1 MKRDFSSPLFSL
13 RPLWLLPAL
22 LLFALPALAETVTI
36 GSADDWAAFANRVNN
51 GETSLDAK
59 MTADVKLT
67 QDSPFVGTD
76 TSRPY
81 AGTFDGDGHTLT
93 VNWRFT
99 DGTQWVAPFRFTK
112 SCLIQNLHVTGS
124 LESNGKFVAGF
135 VGLCR
140 LNATPPYT
148 YTRIQNCR
156 SSVTITCTLTG
167 DATSAGFVG
176 HVEDASTARVRFDNC
191 LFDGSLLGSTANCC
205 GGFVGYRPG
214 AAYAKYYNSLFA
226 PQEITIGENNSYTFS
241 RGGLDES
248 SDYYYMR
255 TFGEAQG
262 TDASSMS
269 PETLVSKLGSAWTVA
284 NGKAALALFPYAVVA
299 PTTPSVAAVDGFVY
313 QGALKNVSGLPLTG
327 PQKVEFRLYD
337 AATGGTPL
345 WGRSCAVQLNEKGL
359 FNAELSDKA
368 GDEIE
373 GVNGIN
379 LASIL
384 ARNSASTLYVGVT
397 VAGGDGE
404 IAPRQRVLSVPYAAF
419 AADSG
424 TASGNFAVAGKLD
437 AAGLAVSGQAD
448 IAGKATVKGNATVKG
463 KLSVSGKILGP
474 GSRAAYGTA
483 PVGAIVIWSGAA
495 NRIPDGWKLC
505 DGSNGTPDLRGRFVV
520 GYNPNDGDYNSPG
533 KTGGEKRH
541 TLTVSEMPSHQHSY
555 TFKGADLKLSWKN
568 HNYFYDASGH
578 YDGNGNTKWTD
589 STGGGQ
595 PHENRPPYYVLCY
608 IMRVK

>member
-22 LLFALPALAETVTI
+22 LLFALPALAETVNI

-51 GETSLDAK
+51 GEPSLDAK
-59 MTADVKLT
+59 LTADVKLT
-67 QDSPFVGTD
+67 QDSPFVGAD

-81 AGTFDGDGHTLT
+81 AGTFDGNGHTLT

-99 DGTQWVAPFRFTK
+99 DGTQWVAPFRFT
-112 SCLIQNLHVTGS
+112 SGCLIQNLHVTGS

-135 VGLCR
+135 VGECLQH
-140 LNATPPYT
+140 NSAT

-156 SSVTITCTLTG
+156 SSVTIICTLTG

-176 HVEDASTARVRFDNC
+176 HVESSGSARVRFDNC
-191 LFDGSLLGSTANCC
+191 LFDGSLLGPTANCC
-205 GGFVGYRPG
+205 GGFVGYRPNAG
-214 AAYAKYYNSLFA
+214 WARYFNSLFA
-226 PQEITIGENNSYTFS
+226 PQEITIGEYNSYTFS
-241 RGGLDES
+241 RGGLDDS

-255 TFGEAQG
+255 TFGAAQG
-262 TDASSMS
+262 TDASAMS
-269 PETLVSKLGSAWTVA
+269 AETLVSKLGSAWTVA
-284 NGKAALALFPYAVVA
+284 NGKAALALFPY

-313 QGALKNVSGLPLTG
+313 QGALKNVSGAPLTG
-327 PQKVEFRLYD
+327 RQTVQFRLYD

-384 ARNSASTLYVGVT
+384 ARNSSSTLYVGVT
-397 VAGGDGE
+397 VVGADGE
-404 IAPRQRVLSVPYAAF
+404 IAPRQRLLSVPYAAF

-448 IAGKATVKGNATVKG
+448 IAGKATVKGNAAVKG

-505 DGSNGTPDLRGRFVV
+505 DGDNGTPDLRGRFVV
-520 GYNPNDGDYNSPG
+520 GYDPNDSDYNAPG
-533 KTGGEKRH
+533 RTGGEKTH
-541 TLTVSEMPSHQHSY
+541 TLNVDQLPSHSHNTVVHTVGYALSHNDSAEAATFDSY
-555 TFKGADLKLSWKN
+555 KRN
-568 HNYFYDASGH
+568 
-578 YDGNGNTKWTD
+578 NGNRDISGD
-589 STGGGQ
+589 STVGGQ
-595 PHENRPPYYVLCY
+595 AHENRPPYYTLCY

>member
-1 MKRDFSSPLFSL
+1 MNPSLSPLRSL
-13 RPLWLLPAL
+13 RPLWLIPAL
-22 LLFALPALAETVTI
+22 LLAAAPALAETVNIAT
-36 GSADDWAAFANRVNN
+36 AADWAAFANRVNA
-51 GETSLDAK
+51 GETSLGAK
-59 MTADVKLT
+59 MIADVKLS

-124 LESNGKFVAGF
+124 LESNGKFAAGF

-226 PQEITIGENNSYTFS
+226 PQEITIGEYNSFTFS

-262 TDASSMS
+262 TDASAMS
-269 PETLVSKLGSAWTVA
+269 AETLVSKLGSAWTVS
-284 NGKAALALFPYAVVA
+284 NGKAALALFPY

-313 QGALKNVSGLPLTG
+313 QGALKNVSGAPLTG
-327 PQKVEFRLYD
+327 RQTVQFRLYD

-373 GVNGIN
+373 GVNAIN

-404 IAPRQRVLSVPYAAF
+404 IAPRQRVLSVPYAVF

-424 TASGNFAVAGKLD
+424 NASGNFAVAGKLD

-483 PVGAIVIWSGAA
+483 PVGVIVIWSGAA

-533 KTGGEKRH
+533 KTGGEKTH
-541 TLTVSEMPSHQHSY
+541 TLTTDEMASHSHNIALSIWGY
-555 TFKGADLKLSWKN
+555 VGSRKDLWEVMAPEWYYSNKQTIS
-568 HNYFYDASGH
+568 SQSVG
-578 YDGNGNTKWTD
+578 GNQT
-589 STGGGQ
+589 
-595 PHENRPPYYVLCY
+595 HENRPPYYVLCY

>member
-1 MKRDFSSPLFSL
+1 MNPSLSPLRSL
-13 RPLWLLPAL
+13 RPLWLIPAL
-22 LLFALPALAETVTI
+22 LLAAAPALAETVNIAT
-36 GSADDWAAFANRVNN
+36 AADWAAFANRVNA
-51 GETSLDAK
+51 GETSLGAK
-59 MTADVKLT
+59 MIADVKLS

-124 LESNGKFVAGF
+124 LESNGKFAAGF

-226 PQEITIGENNSYTFS
+226 PQEITIGEYNSFTFS

-262 TDASSMS
+262 TDASAMS
-269 PETLVSKLGSAWTVA
+269 AETLVSKLGSAWTVS
-284 NGKAALALFPYAVVA
+284 NGKAALALFPY

-313 QGALKNVSGLPLTG
+313 QGALKNVSGAPLTG
-327 PQKVEFRLYD
+327 RQTVQFRLYD

-373 GVNGIN
+373 GVNAIN

-404 IAPRQRVLSVPYAAF
+404 IAPRQRVLSVPYAVF

-424 TASGNFAVAGKLD
+424 NASGNFAVAGKLD

-483 PVGAIVIWSGAA
+483 PVGVIVIWSGAA

-533 KTGGEKRH
+533 KTGGEKTH
-541 TLTVSEMPSHQHSY
+541 TLTTDEMASHSHNIALSIWGY
-555 TFKGADLKLSWKN
+555 VGSRKDLWEVMAPEWYYSNKQTIS
-568 HNYFYDASGH
+568 SQSVG
-578 YDGNGNTKWTD
+578 GNQT
-589 STGGGQ
+589 
-595 PHENRPPYYVLCY
+595 HENRPPYYALCY

>member
-1 MKRDFSSPLFSL
+1 MKRDTSSPLFSL

-22 LLFALPALAETVTI
+22 LLFALPALAETVNIAT
-36 GSADDWAAFANRVNN
+36 AADWAAFANRVNK
-51 GETSLDAK
+51 GETNLNAK
-59 MTADVKLT
+59 MTAEVTLS
-67 QDSPFVGTD
+67 QDSPFVA
-76 TSRPY
+76 SNSY
-81 AGTFDGDGHTLT
+81 YYSGTFDGDGHTLR

-99 DGTQWVAPFRFTK
+99 DGTQWVAPFRFT
-112 SCLIQNLHVTGS
+112 SGCLIQNLHVTGS

-135 VGLCR
+135 VGECLK
-140 LNATPPYT
+140 NYN
-148 YTRIQNCR
+148 YNTRILNCR

-176 HVEDASTARVRFDNC
+176 HVEPSAYAGVRFENC
-191 LFDGSLLGSTANCC
+191 LFDGSLLGPTANCC
-205 GGFVGYRPG
+205 GGFTGYRPG
-214 AAYAKYYNSLFA
+214 SAYARYYNCLFA
-226 PQEITIGENNSYTFS
+226 PAEVTISTDNSYTFS
-241 RGGLDES
+241 RGGKDTLDNC
-248 SDYYYMR
+248 YYMQA
-255 TFGEAQG
+255 FGDTQGG

-269 PETLVSKLGSAWTVA
+269 ANDLAAKLGSAWTVA

-313 QGALKNVSGLPLTG
+313 QGALKNVSGAPLTG
-327 PQKVEFRLYD
+327 RQTVQFRLYD

-373 GVNGIN
+373 GVNAIN

-404 IAPRQRVLSVPYAAF
+404 IAPRQRVLSVPYAVF

-424 TASGNFAVAGKLD
+424 NASDNFAVAGKLD

-483 PVGAIVIWSGAA
+483 PVGVIVIWSGAA

-555 TFKGADLKLSWKN
+555 TFKGADLKLSWDGD
-568 HNYFYDASGH
+568 NYFYDASGH
-578 YDGNGNTKWTD
+578 YSHNGNTRYTD
-589 STGGGQ
+589 YTGGGQ
-595 PHENRPPYYVLCY
+595 SHENRPPYYTLCY